1 MISKTQCFSNLKEL
15 NDASFP
21 APDVYVPFLRLRNH
35 FDDNIPNACFAK
47 PKVVIKKKINQQE
60 DEIPGPGHY
69 GVDNNIGK
77 KTLFKSSDFS
87 YFKSTER

>member
-60 DEIPGPGHY
+60 DKIPGPGHY

-77 KTLFKSSDFS
+77 KTLSKSSGFS
-87 YFKSTER
+87 YFKSTEK